1 MMNPL
6 APRLAFLFAEKGV
19 EQEMRLS
26 LAAKA
31 LLPLAEGSAEEA
43 PLLLAEEG
51 LDLETCLSL
60 AANATDSIPPE
71 S

>member
-1 MMNPL
+1 LGRDEALSRGELKRMTNPF
-6 APRLAFLFAEKGV
+6 APRLALLFAERGLV
-19 EQEMRLS
+19 QEMRLS

-51 LDLETCLSL
+51 LD
-60 AANATDSIPPE
+60 
-71 S
+71 